1 MDSSTATINLLPFP
15 VKMKHFID
23 AVTAEVIK
31 DTEFR
36 PFDIPF
42 ISVIGRY
49 DGISQ
54 KNISAIL
61 DYDKSYTT
69 RIINHLIEIKA
80 VENRAT
86 GKTHSLHLTEK
97 GMDALNLSLKVA
109 GIIEETIFGDFDD
122 SERAQF
128 INYINRIGGHI
139 NDWMDKSN
147 R

>member
-1 MDSSTATINLLPFP
+1 MNSSTATISLLPFP

-42 ISVIGRY
+42 ITVIGRY

-54 KNISAIL
+54 KDISAIL

-69 RIINHLIEIKA
+69 RIINHLIDIKA

-97 GMDALNLSLKVA
+97 GNDALNLSLEVA
-109 GIIEETIFGDFDD
+109 DVIENTIFGDFNNE
-122 SERAQF
+122 ERAQF
-128 INYINRIGGHI
+128 ISYINRIGGHI
-139 NDWMDKSN
+139 NDWMEKIGH
-147 R
+147 

>member
-1 MDSSTATINLLPFP
+1 MDSSTATVNLLPFP

-54 KNISAIL
+54 KDISAIL

-69 RIINHLIEIKA
+69 RIINHLIDIKA

-97 GMDALNLSLKVA
+97 GTSALDLSLKVA
-109 GIIEETIFGDFDD
+109 DIIENTIFGDFNDD
-122 SERAQF
+122 EREHF
-128 INYINRIGGHI
+128 VGYINRIGDHI
-139 NDWMDKSN
+139 NEWMEKVS